1 MLNVG
6 TIQMQAMPL
15 KVEGN
20 LSLAESLIVQATQDG
35 AQLVVL
41 PEMFSVGYY
50 LGEELM
56 TVAETLEAGKTIHW
70 LKSQAARHGTYILTS
85 LYERHGGHFYN
96 TMVMVGNDGSLQ
108 HYRKR
113 NPALCEVAV
122 WRRSP
127 VPGPGIFETPLGRVG
142 GAICFDSFTRET
154 FEGFKQ
160 SAVELVVIVACWG
173 VPQPVRGRPDLLLS
187 RPIFQLSQHLASDV
201 MPYQYAVQLGI
212 PVVFVNQ
219 GGTTQTPGAVPPPY
233 LWPVPQLRY
242 DFHGNSHVR
251 DASGKVLVR
260 ASSTETAFCA
270 VVPVDVRPMDVRPEI
285 TRVDIPPRYL
295 RADYYFV
302 RPPRQGRFLHFLGN
316 LMQEWSARG
325 LQKQY
330 EARRARHVNQG
341 RDTVEQ
347 ERCQMGC

>member
-6 TIQMQAMPL
+6 IIQMQATPL
-15 KVEGN
+15 KVEEN
-20 LSLAESLIVQATQDG
+20 LSLAESLIIRAAKDN

-41 PEMFSVGYY
+41 PEMFNVGYY

-56 TVAETLEAGKTIHW
+56 TVAETLEAGKTVNW
-70 LKSQAARHGTYILTS
+70 LKSQASRHGVTVITS
-85 LYERHGGHFYN
+85 LYERHAGHFYN
-96 TMVMVGNDGSLQ
+96 TMVMVESDGSLQ
-108 HYRKR
+108 YYRKR
-113 NPALCEVAV
+113 NPAMNEVAV

-127 VPGPGIFETPLGRVG
+127 VPGPGIFDTSLGRVG

-160 SAVELVVIVACWG
+160 SAVELVVVVSCWG
-173 VPQPVRGRPDLLLS
+173 VPRPVRGRPDLLLS
-187 RPIFQLSQHLASDV
+187 RPILKLSQNLASDV
-201 MPYQYAVQLGI
+201 MPYQYATQLGV

-233 LWPVPQLRY
+233 PWPVPQLKY

-270 VVPVDVRPMDVRPEI
+270 VVAVDVQPADVRPEI
-285 TRVDIPPRYL
+285 TRIDIPPRYL
-295 RADYYFV
+295 SADYYFV
-302 RPPRQGRFLHFLGN
+302 QPPRQGKFLQFLGN
-316 LMQEWSARG
+316 LMQEWGVRG
-325 LQKQY
+325 LQKEY
-330 EARRARHVNQG
+330 EARRTRHII
-341 RDTVEQ
+341 
-347 ERCQMGC
+347 